1 MTDKMPEG
9 TAIGEMQAPLR
20 WIFSHTTR
28 FSGMVRIRM
37 QDGEGFMLVRKG
49 EPLAA
54 QFMHPLKSLSG
65 PSALKYF
72 GSQPILDFG
81 LFRYEPG
88 EMQEALAVS
97 VEMQAL
103 VQPGNGSSMTGRS
116 AENDRPEDIVAET
129 VENDRPEDIVAE
141 TVEHEDAVPH
151 DATFGQEPD
160 QFGALLRH
168 PGVTAIACF
177 AEGLCTSSYGK
188 IDADY
193 TVAVAEDLLRWVLRL
208 QSAVPSNGEFVQMT
222 LFYRGGNIIIA
233 PYGDEHLCIFTRP
246 EVQFGQVRR
255 IIREMQGGVGSYPA
269 RIP

>member
-1 MTDKMPEG
+1 MTNNLPDG
-9 TAIGEMQAPLR
+9 TVIGEMQAPLR

-28 FSGMVRIRM
+28 FSGVVRIRM

-81 LFRYEPG
+81 LYRYEP
-88 EMQEALAVS
+88 QELQVALAVS
-97 VEMQAL
+97 AEMQAL
-103 VQPGNGSSMTGRS
+103 LQPGNGSPVTGYS
-116 AENDRPEDIVAET
+116 AENDGQEDIVAGTAENEET
-129 VENDRPEDIVAE
+129 PPR
-141 TVEHEDAVPH
+141 DASSGEESDP
-151 DATFGQEPD
+151 FGE
-160 QFGALLRH
+160 LLRQ
-168 PGVTAIACF
+168 PGVTAVACF
-177 AEGLCTSSYGK
+177 ADGLCTSSVGK

-208 QSAVPSNGEFVQMT
+208 QSAVPSNGAFVQMT
-222 LFYRGGNIIIA
+222 LFYRGGNIVIA
-233 PYGDEHLCIFTRP
+233 PCGDEYLCIVTRP

-255 IIREMQGGVGSYPA
+255 MIRELQGGV
-269 RIP
+269 